1 MLQSKNLLLLV
12 ITSTAIVSCSNIKL
26 RHHQHD
32 HHVSNLWP
40 EDISSSKSENN
51 NNKLSSYSTSSEL
64 LDEVPQSN
72 EFERYLNDD
81 FDNFHKN
88 HEREALNSGKNCKTC
103 QNGVKMTEE
112 ELTALRIE
120 FVKNQILKKLRL
132 TERPN
137 VSIKDLPKPITEK
150 LVPFPETEN
159 LNRQVEDYYAKT
171 TKKFIFLQ
179 EANDECNGLEVDH
192 PHTCLKFQIPP
203 DVERDDV
210 LSASLWIYKKHDKFD
225 SIQSLQTFEVDDV
238 AHWDRQR
245 HFFKTKPIA
254 LTNTNVTEGWV
265 KIDIQYPIENWKK
278 HHELTHILRV
288 ACKTCGMNLKHTP
301 VSLKHKRKPF
311 IVIDTHAQRQ
321 SNRQK
326 RNINCSSGSTECC
339 REKLYIS
346 FAEIGWDDWIV
357 FPKGYDAYFCRGSCN
372 SAASVTLSSS
382 HHTSILSKVMLQ
394 RQKNSGGKQLELI
407 PCCTA
412 TQFSSLQLF
421 YMDSNNTATQ
431 KTLPNMIVSSCGCM

>member
-1 MLQSKNLLLLV
+1 MKILLV
-12 ITSTAIVSCSNIKL
+12 ILLATSMSCSKL
-26 RHHQHD
+26 RHNN
-32 HHVSNLWP
+32 HHHSSPLASLWDTITSN
-40 EDISSSKSENN
+40 DQSSASATKNSLHESSQEIEENFE
-51 NNKLSSYSTSSEL
+51 STST
-64 LDEVPQSN
+64 SN
-72 EFERYLNDD
+72 EFEDD
-81 FDNFHKN
+81 FVKFHK
-88 HEREALNSGKNCKTC
+88 HSAAKNCKTC

-150 LVPFPETEN
+150 LVPEPEPEN
-159 LNRQVEDYYAKT
+159 VNRQLEDYYGKT

-179 EANDECNGLEVDH
+179 EANNECAGLEVDS
-192 PHTCLKFQIPP
+192 PHICLKFQIPP

-225 SIQSLQTFEVDDV
+225 AIQAMQTIEVDDV
-238 AHWDRQR
+238 SHWDHQGL
-245 HFFKTKPIA
+245 FFKTKPIA
-254 LTNTNVTEGWV
+254 LTNTNVTEGWIKV
-265 KIDIQYPIENWKK
+265 DIQYPVENWKK
-278 HHELTHILRV
+278 YHELTHILRV
-288 ACKTCGMNLKHTP
+288 SCKTCGNSLKHSP

-311 IVIDTHAQRQ
+311 IVIDTQAQRK
-321 SNRQK
+321 SSRQK
-326 RNINCSSGSTECC
+326 RNINCSSGTTECC

-346 FAEIGWDDWIV
+346 FEEIGWDDWIV

-382 HHTSILSKVMLQ
+382 HHTSIKLMLQ
-394 RQKNSGGKQLELI
+394 RQRNSGGKQLELI